1 MARFRARI
9 WGYVNAVVATALAA
23 VVRVWLDVIFVR
35 HNPPAARFPF
45 PTFYLAVLWAASHGG
60 LGPALL
66 AIALGGVTVAIL
78 IAHPV
83 FGVRVVSDFVG
94 LAAYFV
100 VTLTTALLIVSRQ
113 KAQRAF
119 EYAEAQRRLTSERA
133 PLGICRIAL
142 DGCILEANPRMSQ
155 ITGYSRS
162 DLRRRYLQ
170 DLFVQ
175 EEDVA
180 SHGCE
185 LFEQL
190 RRGIPVIQ
198 HEDRIRQKS
207 SGTVIWV
214 NVAIWLV
221 PNRAKEPGSALAIV
235 QDVTQQKQAEERLM
249 TFQKLESIGLLAGG
263 IAHDFNNLMTTILG
277 YASLAKDRILS
288 GSPDSSHLDPIISA
302 AEHGANLTRQ
312 LLAYAGKGQFVSA
325 PLDLSQLVRKTET
338 LLRPSLEKEV
348 DLRFDLA
355 DELPSILA
363 DPTQIQQL
371 IANLV
376 INSAEAIGERE
387 SVTVVVRTGLKR
399 FAEHTSP
406 EPAVGEIAPGEY
418 VMLEVQDDGDGMDH
432 VTMARIFDPFF
443 STKFT
448 GRGLGLA
455 AVSGI
460 VRSLSGAI
468 LVSSELGRGTTMT
481 VLLPSPPPSPARQ
494 MAA

>member
-23 VVRVWLDVIFVR
+23 VVRVWLDVIFAH
-35 HNPPAARFPF
+35 HNPPAARYPF
-45 PTFYLAVLWAASHGG
+45 PTFYVAVLWAASYGG

-78 IAHPV
+78 IAHPA
-83 FGVRVVSDFVG
+83 FGVRVVSNFVG
-94 LAAYFV
+94 FSAYFV

-113 KAQRAF
+113 KALRAF

-142 DGCILEANPRMSQ
+142 DGRIFEANPRMSQ

-162 DLRRRYLQ
+162 DLGRLYLQ

-180 SHGCE
+180 GHECG

-190 RRGIPVIQ
+190 RRGIPLIQ
-198 HEDRIRQKS
+198 HEDRIRQS

-221 PNRAKEPGSALAIV
+221 PDRASQPDTALAIV
-235 QDVTQQKQAEERLM
+235 QDVTEQKQAEGRLM

-288 GSPDSSHLDPIISA
+288 GSSDSSHLDPIITA

-312 LLAYAGKGQFVSA
+312 LLAYAGKAQFVSA
-325 PLDLSQLVRKTET
+325 PVDLSELVRKTET

-348 DLRFDLA
+348 HLRFDLA

-399 FAEHTSP
+399 FAEHSSP
-406 EPAVGEIAPGEY
+406 EPAVGQLAPGEY

-468 LVSSELGRGTTMT
+468 LVSSEAGRGTTVT